1 MDTTHTHRIAA
12 PNPFPLQTSNT
23 PSKESLMIE
32 NAKNALFLKGTKTS
46 QVVTDLLKNW
56 VRYRKAPKARLPQ
69 VDARL
74 AALPATHRVLA
85 LPAFVTTQ
93 PCPCLLARCSALRCR
108 YPPYRVPIPALPC
121 LLSRLHPSS
130 PLRRVTCVLP
140 SQLMSA

>member
-12 PNPFPLQTSNT
+12 PNPFLLHTSNT

-69 VDARL
+69 VDA
-74 AALPATHRVLA
+74 
-85 LPAFVTTQ
+85 
-93 PCPCLLARCSALRCR
+93 
-108 YPPYRVPIPALPC
+108 
-121 LLSRLHPSS
+121 
-130 PLRRVTCVLP
+130 
-140 SQLMSA
+140 

>member
-12 PNPFPLQTSNT
+12 PNPFPLHTSNT

-85 LPAFVTTQ
+85 LPAFVPTQ
-93 PCPCLLARCSALRCR
+93 PCRAYSRAAQPCGADT
-108 YPPYRVPIPALPC
+108 RVPIPALPC
-121 LLSRLHPSS
+121 LLSRLRSS
-130 PLRRVTCVLP
+130 STLRRVICVLP